1 MTNVST
7 TFISMDNRRSAGPL
21 RTIYTVPKTIQGCK
35 GCYKGVTKALKQCS
49 TTEKPKSQPYTS
61 RMQMF
66 KNRTLG
72 QTKSQSSQSSD
83 QYYSKKKNKYFLSV
97 ATLAAFYFKVSYCY
111 F

>member
-21 RTIYTVPKTIQGCK
+21 RTIYTVPKTVQGCK
-35 GCYKGVTKALKQCS
+35 GCNKGVTKALKQCS

-72 QTKSQSSQSSD
+72 QNQSSQSSD
-83 QYYSKKKNKYFLSV
+83 QYYSKKKNEYFLSV